1 MVVKNANKLSMKIPG
16 RLFMIMLLIL
26 SGIAVSDAYSQ
37 VPVRKPTRQSA
48 LDAYDR
54 NDYELAVTQF
64 GYLSNSFP
72 KDPLY
77 KYYNGVCL
85 VKLNREFGRAESLL
99 REAVQ
104 GSAAIRSV
112 PNDGLFWLGKSQQMG
127 GKFDDAIKSYNK
139 FTELAGKKAAK
150 YLDVPTLI
158 KQCGE
163 RKGQIVP
170 AGKVINDEKKADTD
184 RNKPVLSANMQE
196 SPTRKNQE
204 TPVVTPERV
213 TDSYDQLLSQALA
226 FQVRSDSLTRLA
238 AGYRTE
244 MAKADNSTKSL
255 LKAKVQ
261 NIEDAAASN
270 QRMADKKMADA
281 RKMIGKPVDI
291 KQADNK
297 PDTARPKTVPAV
309 KPLIA
314 DSIRKPIVENSPVVV
329 KDTTRPAKNA
339 AVPVKDTIIAMKEK
353 QPELKIAP
361 PTEQKVKKDTLPQ
374 TQNVEK
380 KPVAAETGK
389 PVFSVFEIKEKP
401 VFAPDEKVRINP
413 EVTAGLIYRLQVA
426 VFKNP
431 VAPSYFKGIE
441 PVYGFRNETTGVS
454 NYYAGMFRK
463 SSEAAK
469 ALTRVKTLGFKD
481 AFVVA
486 LMDKKIVSADRAAL
500 LEKEWG
506 SKPLFTEAPK
516 VQTVARDTIPPT
528 LVFRVEVTR
537 SAKPLS
543 PEQAANIRKMS
554 GDRGFDIFVNDTKQN
569 IYLVGKFLTYKSATE
584 YADLM
589 VRNGF
594 KDSKVV
600 AYLGFREIPVSVA
613 QQLFEEK

>member
-1 MVVKNANKLSMKIPG
+1 VKNANKYSMKFQVRQFVIV
-16 RLFMIMLLIL
+16 FLIL
-26 SGIAVSDAYSQ
+26 SGISVSDSFSQ

-48 LDAYDR
+48 MDAFAR
-54 NDYELAVTQF
+54 NDYELAATQF
-64 GYLSNSFP
+64 RFLSDSYP

-85 VKLNREFGRAESLL
+85 VKLNREFGKAESLL
-99 REAVQ
+99 RDAVQ

-112 PNDGLFWLGKSQQMG
+112 PNDGLFWLGKAQQMG

-139 FTELAGKKAAK
+139 FTELSGKKAAK
-150 YLDVPTLI
+150 ELDVPALI

-163 RKGQIVP
+163 RKGQVIP
-170 AGKVINDEKKADTD
+170 TGNVINEEKKADTV
-184 RNKPVLSANMQE
+184 RNKPVIAANAQV
-196 SPTRKNQE
+196 PPIRKYPE
-204 TPVVTPERV
+204 APVAPPEKV
-213 TDSYDQLLSQALA
+213 NDSYDQLLSQALA
-226 FQVRSDSLTRLA
+226 FQVRSDSLSRLA
-238 AGYRTE
+238 AGYRKE
-244 MAKADNSTKSL
+244 MVKADNSAKAA

-261 NIEDAAASN
+261 NLEDAAASN
-270 QRMADKKMADA
+270 QKMADKKMTEA

-291 KQADNK
+291 KPADIK
-297 PDTARPKTVPAV
+297 PDTARPKTLPAA
-309 KPLIA
+309 KPVIA
-314 DSIRKPIVENSPVVV
+314 DSIRKPIVENRPVVV
-329 KDTTRPAKNA
+329 KDTIRPAKNA
-339 AVPVKDTIIAMKEK
+339 SVPVKDTIIAIKEK

-361 PTEQKVKKDTLPQ
+361 PAEQKVKKDTLPQ

-401 VFAPDEKVRINP
+401 VFAADEKIHINP
-413 EVTAGLIYRLQVA
+413 EVPAGLIYRIQVA

-441 PVYGFRNETTGVS
+441 PVFGFRNEATGVS

-463 SSEAAK
+463 SADAGK
-469 ALTRVKTLGFKD
+469 ALTRVKTIGFKD

-486 LMDKKIVSADRAAL
+486 LMDKKVVSADRAAL

-506 SKPLFTEAPK
+506 SKPLFTETPK
-516 VQTVARDTIPPT
+516 VQIVAHDTIPPT
-528 LVFRVEVTR
+528 LVFRVEVAR
-537 SAKPLS
+537 SAKPL
-543 PEQAANIRKMS
+543 PPDQAANIRKMS
-554 GDRGFDIFVNDTKQN
+554 GDRGFDIFVNNTKQN
-569 IYLVGKFLTYKSATE
+569 IYLVGKFLTYKSAVE